1 MKARQV
7 AEIIESFAP
16 LDTQESWD
24 NAGLCIG
31 SPDAEVTG
39 VMVGFDCTPALI
51 EEAVAAGCN
60 MIVTHHPLIFRGV
73 KKIDPDTFT
82 GAAIVSAI
90 KHDMVIYAAHTN
102 ADKAAD
108 GVSWLMAGKLGLQDV
123 SPLGEDGLG
132 VVGNLPQPM
141 DSQAF
146 IEMVKNAFALPVV
159 RCSRPLPTPVRRVAM
174 CGGAGG
180 SMIEEAMAAGADAYL
195 CGDISYHNFF
205 TDEGFMLLDVGHYE
219 SEIDIVEKL
228 FGLLS
233 EKIHTFAVRKTQN
246 NNNPV
251 YYY

>member
-7 AEIIESFAP
+7 ADIIESFAP

-24 NAGLCIG
+24 NAGFCIG
-31 SPDAEVTG
+31 SPSAEVKG

-51 EEAVAAGCN
+51 DEAVAAGCN
-60 MIVTHHPLIFRGV
+60 MIVTHHPLIFKGV
-73 KKIDPDTFT
+73 KKIDPESFT

-90 KHDMVIYAAHTN
+90 KHDMVVYAAHTN

-123 SPLGEDGLG
+123 QPLGEDGLG
-132 VVGNLPQPM
+132 VVGNLPRAV
-141 DSQAF
+141 DSKTF
-146 IEMVKNAFALPVV
+146 IDMVKKAFCLPFV
-159 RCSRPLPTPVRRVAM
+159 RCSKPLPTPVRRVAM

-180 SMIEEAMAAGADAYL
+180 SMIEEAQAAGADAYL

-205 TDEGFMLLDVGHYE
+205 TAAGFMLLDVGHYD
-219 SEIDIVEKL
+219 SDIDIVEKL

-233 EKIHTFAVRKTQN
+233 EKIQTFAVRRTQN

>member
-7 AEIIESFAP
+7 ADIIEGFAP

-31 SPDAEVTG
+31 SPDTEVKG

-60 MIVTHHPLIFRGV
+60 MVVTHHPLIFRGV
-73 KKIDPDTFT
+73 KRIDPDTFT

-90 KHDMVIYAAHTN
+90 KHDVVVYSAHTN

-108 GVSWLMAGKLGLQDV
+108 GVSWLMAAKLGIREV
-123 SPLGEDGLG
+123 SALGEDGLG
-132 VVGNLPQPM
+132 AVGDLPEAM
-141 DSQAF
+141 DSKDF
-146 IEMVKNAFALPVV
+146 IETVKKAFELPFV
-159 RCSRPLPTPVRRVAM
+159 RTSKPLSTPVRRVAM

-180 SMIEEAMAAGADAYL
+180 SLIEEARAAKADAYL

-205 TDEGFMLLDVGHYE
+205 TEEGFMLLDVGHYE

-233 EKIHTFAVRKTQN
+233 EKIHTFAVRKTRN
-246 NNNPV
+246 NYNPV